1 MKSFLSFFAIAV
13 LLVSC
18 SDRSAD
24 SIEARTL
31 RAWKSIQ
38 TVNHD
43 HPSSDLPKSD
53 LSDPS
58 TLKAGIT
65 WLRNVASA
73 YSQIDTESVDAI
85 LANHLSNRIRA
96 CRQLADALENEYSD
110 IVRLVEQRQE
120 NIRTSRGVGQL
131 LADDQHQDSGAAV
144 GELFYQLFGGDED
157 FDAKLRQI
165 QESHSPELMRGVE
178 AFQRLKEEGRD
189 VAEKLRQ
196 RYGPQFTGSI
206 I

>member
-1 MKSFLSFFAIAV
+1 MKSFPSCFAIAV
-13 LLVSC
+13 LFVSC

-43 HPSSDLPKSD
+43 HPSSDLPKPD
-53 LSDPS
+53 LSDPA

-65 WLRNVASA
+65 WLRNVAFD
-73 YSQIDTESVDAI
+73 YSQIDTESVDAA
-85 LANHLSNRIRA
+85 LANHLSNRIQA
-96 CRQLADALENEYSD
+96 CSQLADALEDEYND
-110 IVRLVEQRQE
+110 IVRLVELRQE
-120 NIRTSRGVGQL
+120 NIRSSRGAGQL
-131 LADDQHQDSGAAV
+131 LADDQHQESGAAI

-178 AFQRLKEEGRD
+178 AFQGLKKEGRD
-189 VAEKLRQ
+189 VAETLRQ